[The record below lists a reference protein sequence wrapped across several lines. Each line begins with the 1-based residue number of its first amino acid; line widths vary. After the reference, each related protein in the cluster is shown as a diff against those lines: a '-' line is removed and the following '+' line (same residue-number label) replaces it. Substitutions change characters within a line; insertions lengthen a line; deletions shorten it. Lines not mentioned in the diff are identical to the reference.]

1 MHPHIFIIDDFLP
14 FPVKEYVKK
23 IEDPTNS
30 IVDFVGNTNSNL
42 NAQDC
47 HQMIHPY
54 YRELLFKG
62 DLNNETYERLSD
74 VLGSKIEIVDDT
86 VTSSTEN
93 TDSPIC
99 AHIQSDWIALIYL
112 QLPLSSLGEFG
123 VRFYSHKETGS
134 EFYSEGKELN
144 TLDESQWKEYSKIP
158 AKYNRLVLFKSR
170 LWHSYGNGFGDT
182 LNNSML
188 YKKIIIRNG

>member
-14 FPVKEYVKK
+14 YPVKEYIKTIK
-23 IEDPTNS
+23 DPANS
-30 IVDFVGNTNSNL
+30 ITEFVGNKIDITHN
-42 NAQDC
+42 
-47 HQMIHPY
+47 
-54 YRELLFKG
+54 K
-62 DLNNETYERLSD
+62 TYERLSD
-74 VLGSKIEIVDDT
+74 LLGSKIEIVDDT
-86 VTSSTEN
+86 NISSTEN
-93 TDSPIC
+93 TNSHIC

-158 AKYNRLVLFKSR
+158 VKYNRLVLFKSR

>member
-1 MHPHIFIIDDFLP
+1 MRPHIFIIDDFLS

-23 IEDPTNS
+23 IGDPTNS
-30 IVDFVGNTNSNL
+30 IVE
-42 NAQDC
+42 QWY
-47 HQMIHPY
+47 P
-54 YRELLFKG
+54 
-62 DLNNETYERLSD
+62 NNDKFHNKTYERLSD
-74 VLGSKIEIVDDT
+74 ILGSRIQVLDDT
-86 VTSSTEN
+86 TISSTEN
-93 TDSPIC
+93 TDSHIC

-123 VRFYSHKETGS
+123 VSFYSHKETGS
-134 EFYSEGKELN
+134 EFYSEGKKLN

-158 AKYNRLVLFKSR
+158 VKYNRMVLFKSR

>member
-1 MHPHIFIIDDFLP
+1 MRPHIFIIDDFLP

-23 IEDPTNS
+23 IGDPTNS
-30 IVDFVGNTNSNL
+30 IVKQWYPSNGKFH
-42 NAQDC
+42 N
-47 HQMIHPY
+47 
-54 YRELLFKG
+54 K
-62 DLNNETYERLSD
+62 TYERLSD
-74 VLGSKIEIVDDT
+74 LLGSKIEIVDDT
-86 VTSSTEN
+86 NISSTEN
-93 TDSPIC
+93 TNSHIC

-112 QLPLSSLGEFG
+112 QLPLSSSGEFG

>member
-14 FPVKEYVKK
+14 FPIKEYVEK
-23 IEDPTNS
+23 IEDVSNPITNF
-30 IVDFVGNTNSNL
+30 IGDKIHKKEFTNN
-42 NAQDC
+42 
-47 HQMIHPY
+47 
-54 YRELLFKG
+54 
-62 DLNNETYERLSD
+62 TYERLSE
-74 VLGSKIEIVDDT
+74 VLGSQIKILDETI
-86 VTSSTEN
+86 TSCIEN
-93 TDSPIC
+93 TDSYIC

-112 QLPLSSLGEFG
+112 QLPLSSSGEFG
-123 VRFYSHKETGS
+123 VSFYSHKETGS

-158 AKYNRLVLFKSR
+158 VKYNRLVLFKSR

-188 YKKIIIRNG
+188 YKKIIIQNG